1 MRPSTSLDRRRK
13 KMKEEEEEEENFGL
27 PRFTA

>member
-1 MRPSTSLDRRRK
+1 MRPSSSLDRRRK
-13 KMKEEEEEEENFGL
+13 KMKEEEEENFGL